1 LWKFFGKKEEI
12 VMQQL
17 SKRLMAVS
25 ALVSQGDTAVDIG
38 TDHAYVPIYL
48 IQSGRIKSAFAMD
61 INEGPLERAK
71 EHICMSGLNDVIH
84 IRLSDG
90 LHGLKAEEAKD
101 AVLIIAGMGGS
112 LIIRILKEGEALL
125 SSFCEMILQPQSDVA
140 HVRTYLREAGF
151 VIEAED
157 MVHDEGKYYPMMRV
171 VKAKDGEIHEK
182 DNLTQKMEDE
192 FGPCLLKS
200 RHPAL
205 LSFLRRQEYECEAIQ
220 EHLASVTDEKN
231 MECRRQRIR
240 EVKRRQELIDR
251 AIVTCDPSLAETN
264 KGESHDL

>member
-1 LWKFFGKKEEI
+1 
-12 VMQQL
+12 MQQL

-25 ALVSQGDTAVDIG
+25 ALVSKGDTAVDIG

-48 IQSGRIKSAFAMD
+48 IQSGKIKTALAMD

-71 EHICMSGLNDVIH
+71 EHICSAGLDDVIH
-84 IRLSDG
+84 TRLSNG
-90 LHGLKAEEAKD
+90 LLALEEGE
-101 AVLIIAGMGGS
+101 VTEGTLIIAGMGGS
-112 LIIRILKEGEALL
+112 LVIRILKEGEAFL
-125 SSFCEMILQPQSDVA
+125 SSFREIILQPQSDVA
-140 HVRTYLREAGF
+140 HVRVYLREAGF
-151 VIEAED
+151 CIEAED

-171 VKAKDGEIHEK
+171 VKARDGEQPTT

-192 FGPCLLKS
+192 FGPCLLKH

-205 LSFLRRQEYECEAIQ
+205 RSFLGRQERECEAIQ

-240 EVKRRQELIDR
+240 EVKRRQELIER
-251 AIVTCDPSLAETN
+251 AIEMWEPSLAEL
-264 KGESHDL
+264 K